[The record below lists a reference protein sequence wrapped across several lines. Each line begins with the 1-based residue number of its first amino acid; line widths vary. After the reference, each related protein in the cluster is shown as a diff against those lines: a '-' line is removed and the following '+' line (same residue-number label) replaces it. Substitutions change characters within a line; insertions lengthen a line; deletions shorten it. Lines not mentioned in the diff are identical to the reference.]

1 MESKP
6 DNKIFYVKVTSPDGL
21 VFGGNVLSI
30 TSINNYGEFDI
41 LSSHANFIT
50 IIEDKV
56 ILVLEDKTKKE
67 YKVDNGIIRAF
78 ENNVDVYLGIE
89 VY

>member
-41 LSSHANFIT
+41 LSNHANFIT
-50 IIEDKV
+50 IIKDKV